1 MKPPIEQPPVFPQEQ
16 EKRRL
21 NLLGNIVIIIAT
33 VLLTGFIVWSIVAPR
48 NGTLHAANRTKCLS
62 NLKQIGAS
70 LNLYATDHDDRL
82 PPLYVFSETQGQAS
96 LDFKSALGPYLKQ
109 ESLVCPEDRQAGNK
123 TDFGYVHCKSLLGV
137 IPNYSKG
144 NRVLHLKGD
153 IGDASKIP
161 YLRDPVR
168 RNGGWK
174 PSGVDSTPETNV
186 LYSPHGAAFVIMYL
200 DTHVKSVSP
209 IDINK
214 QL

>member
-1 MKPPIEQPPVFPQEQ
+1 MATLVLVGFIAWS
-16 EKRRL
+16 
-21 NLLGNIVIIIAT
+21 IIAP
-33 VLLTGFIVWSIVAPR
+33 GNR
-48 NGTLHAANRTKCLS
+48 TLRAVDRTKCLTR
-62 NLKQIGAS
+62 LKQIGAS
-70 LNLYATDHDDRL
+70 LNLYAADHDDQL
-82 PPLYVFSETQGQAS
+82 PPVCVFSETQNQAS
-96 LDFKSALGPYLKQ
+96 VDFKNALGSYLKQ
-109 ESLVCPEDRQAGNK
+109 DGLICPADLEAHDKNS
-123 TDFGYVHCKSLLGV
+123 FGYVHCKSLLGV

-168 RNGGWK
+168 GNGGWK

-200 DTHVKSVSP
+200 DTHVKPVTP
-209 IDINK
+209 IEINK